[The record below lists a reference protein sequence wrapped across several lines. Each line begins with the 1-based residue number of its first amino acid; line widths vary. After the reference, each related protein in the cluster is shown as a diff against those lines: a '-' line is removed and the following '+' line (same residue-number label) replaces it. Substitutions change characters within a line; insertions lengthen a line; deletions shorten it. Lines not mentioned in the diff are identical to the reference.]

1 MLGQIDVILHLMQL
15 VVVNLL
21 QGVLLRVEGLL
32 LQSGVQLTEGQGR
45 GVGAQSGPDGQM
57 HGILHDA
64 DLQTIQIGQRVDF
77 LVAGQV
83 PEAVL
88 IVAQTL
94 QTILLQ
100 GVQQSL
106 TGLAVHGGTGSLIV
120 GEQEGSF
127 KGVQRGSQSG
137 DGSGRGSAHGDVALH
152 AGLGVLTVTA
162 QLLVGIDVHGD
173 GTAGTL
179 LQQLLQVNIAGVLCH
194 GLGGAV
200 GGNDV
205 QLGVAGGV
213 RAALSSTALVGGGF
227 FRGAAAASHQGGAEA
242 QDQDQGQKLFH
253 ACNSPIPNS
262 ILRNVI

>member
-1 MLGQIDVILHLMQL
+1 MDVVLH
-15 VVVNLL
+15 
-21 QGVLLRVEGLL
+21 G
-32 LQSGVQLTEGQGR
+32 T
-45 GVGAQSGPDGQM
+45 
-57 HGILHDA
+57 
-64 DLQTIQIGQRVDF
+64 DLQALQISQSVDL

-83 PEAVL
+83 TEAVL
-88 IVAQTL
+88 IVAQAL

-106 TGLAVHGGTGSLIV
+106 AGIAVHGSTSGLIV
-120 GEQEGSF
+120 REQEGSLES
-127 KGVQRGSQSG
+127 VQRGAKSS
-137 DGSGRGSAHGDVALH
+137 DSSGRGSAHGHVALH